1 MAKTE
6 AQCGGKLLF
15 PKTVDK
21 FTSVFKSA
29 TRRANIAKATDWWRK
44 WEGYLDA
51 ARGTT
56 VVSGRRAH
64 GRVRVNRKSA
74 TSRGRYTSTWVTWLY
89 PVLLD
94 EFDRL
99 QKAGLKFDTPL
110 LCPLVLKQFSVPSDP
125 YTASSVDSQGSLITT
140 KVTTRWVQ
148 VFIETSDCT
157 LILQRKKA
165 GEPGKQSQIERE
177 VVQHLGKL
185 KRDFE
190 SGSLD
195 ETTVENVDETH
206 FVIDFDNGKI
216 LGFVTEKQVK
226 YADVVTGG

>member
-21 FTSVFKSA
+21 FTSVFKLA

-44 WEGYLDA
+44 RETYHGA

-56 VVSGRRAH
+56 VVSGRRVH
-64 GRVRVNRKSA
+64 GRVRANRKCV
-74 TSRGRYTSTWVTWLY
+74 TGRDRRSSTWVAWLY

-94 EFDRL
+94 GFGRL
-99 QKAGLKFDTPL
+99 RKASLKFDAPIL
-110 LCPLVLKQFSVPSDP
+110 RQLNLKQFSVPSAP
-125 YTASSVDSQGSLITT
+125 YTASYVDSQGSLITT
-140 KVTTRWVQ
+140 KVTT
-148 VFIETSDCT
+148 
-157 LILQRKKA
+157 
-165 GEPGKQSQIERE
+165 
-177 VVQHLGKL
+177 
-185 KRDFE
+185 
-190 SGSLD
+190 SLD